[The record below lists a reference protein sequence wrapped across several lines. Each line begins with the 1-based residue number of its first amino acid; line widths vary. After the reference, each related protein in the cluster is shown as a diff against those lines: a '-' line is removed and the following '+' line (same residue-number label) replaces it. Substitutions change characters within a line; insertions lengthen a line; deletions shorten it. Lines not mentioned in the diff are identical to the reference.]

1 MPAEITKPD
10 YLGACL
16 CGGVQWTSSES
27 PTLQFNCYCVDCRTS
42 TGAAFVPI
50 MFFKTESVTLSG
62 DLTRF
67 SSPGGSGHPMD
78 RGFCTRCGAQIVA
91 AVALMPGWISIR
103 AGTLADINLFK
114 PSASIFV
121 SQAPDWA
128 PPRDDLPSFE
138 RLPPGR
144 PPTDQGRTVV
154 DAGDPMEKQ

>member
-91 AVALMPGWISIR
+91 ARM
-103 AGTLADINLFK
+103 
-114 PSASIFV
+114 
-121 SQAPDWA
+121 
-128 PPRDDLPSFE
+128 DLD
-138 RLPPGR
+138 PGR
-144 PPTDQGRTVV
+144 HPRGYQPVQAIGEHFRL
-154 DAGDPMEKQ
+154 AGPRLDTTTR

>member
-67 SSPGGSGHPMD
+67 SSPGGPSKTVGVPALNG
-78 RGFCTRCGAQIVA
+78 RGQFGASSNVDGESA
-91 AVALMPGWISIR
+91 ALKECLIP
-103 AGTLADINLFK
+103 
-114 PSASIFV
+114 
-121 SQAPDWA
+121 
-128 PPRDDLPSFE
+128 
-138 RLPPGR
+138 
-144 PPTDQGRTVV
+144 
-154 DAGDPMEKQ
+154 